1 MQIKIGYELEFNVPA
16 PTTILTMLYTHPEVA
31 HVLQFP
37 ERMEVAPHVPVHDFI
52 DAFGNRVGR
61 LMAPAGT
68 LRLFYDNLVVD
79 SGEPEPSIEG
89 TELHPVDE
97 VPDDVLRFLLPSR
110 YCESDKIADMAW
122 QEFGNTR
129 ADWRRVKTIVDWA
142 HNRIKFGYQ
151 WANPMKTAMDACHE
165 GQGVCRDYMHL
176 AITMLRA
183 MNVPARY
190 ATGYLGDIGVPYN
203 PAPMDF
209 SAYLEVYLSGRW
221 WAMDARHN
229 AQRIGRIKQA
239 HGRDAADVALTT
251 SFGPTSLQK
260 FLVWTYEVMG

>member
-1 MQIKIGYELEFNVPA
+1 MLIKIGYELEFNVPA
-16 PTTILTMLYTHPEVA
+16 PTTILTMLYTQPEVA

-37 ERMEVAPHVPVHDFI
+37 EHVEVDPRVPIHDFI
-52 DAFGNRVGR
+52 DTFGNRVGR
-61 LMAPAGT
+61 LVAPAGT
-68 LRLFYDNLVVD
+68 LRLFYDNVAVD
-79 SGEPEPSIEG
+79 SGELEPSIEG
-89 TELHPVDE
+89 TELHALEDL
-97 VPDDVLRFLLPSR
+97 PDDVLRFLVPSR
-110 YCESDKIADMAW
+110 YCESDKIAEMAW
-122 QEFGNTR
+122 KEFGQTR
-129 ADWRRVKTIVDWA
+129 PDWSRVKTIVDWA

-151 WANPMKTAMDACHE
+151 WASPMKSAMEACHE

-190 ATGYLGDIGVPYN
+190 ATGYLGDIGVPAN

-229 AQRIGRIKQA
+229 VQRIGRIKQA
-239 HGRDAADVALTT
+239 HGRDAADVPLTT
-251 SFGPTSLQK
+251 SFGPTTLAK
-260 FLVWTYEVMG
+260 FLVWTYQVNP